1 MDKGRFALLRKR
13 AKSKIKTEE
22 KFKKMLIS
30 SRIQLQK
37 IPLSALRF
45 TISAPRFTTS
55 GTLIYH
61 LRTSTH
67 HLRTPIHPPPHPRQ
81 TFTYDRCNFPIRQFQ
96 LSYKRV

>member
-45 TISAPRFTTS
+45 T
-55 GTLIYH
+55 H
-61 LRTSTH
+61 LRTLAKLS
-67 HLRTPIHPPPHPRQ
+67 PMIVK
-81 TFTYDRCNFPIRQFQ
+81 TF
-96 LSYKRV
+96 L

>member
-1 MDKGRFALLRKR
+1 MNKGRFALLRKR

-37 IPLSALRF
+37 IPLPAPRF
-45 TISAPRFTTS
+45 TISAPRFTISAPRVTTS
-55 GTLIYH
+55 GTSIYY
-61 LRTSTH
+61 LRTSTP

-81 TFTYDRCNFPIRQFQ
+81 TFTYDR
-96 LSYKRV
+96 